1 MERATR
7 YSRKREAI
15 LAALRSTRTHPTAE
29 WIYQALKPEHQDL
42 SLGTVYR
49 NLALFQQQ
57 GLIRSVGV
65 VDGHER
71 FDAFTAPHS
80 HFICTCCRAVIDLP
94 ELPPD
99 EALNHAV
106 SEQYGFAVDYHDL
119 TFYGICDECMQ
130 SQEKHQKTGGKVS

>member
-1 MERATR
+1 MERNIR
-7 YSRKREAI
+7 YSKKREAI
-15 LAALRSTRTHPTAE
+15 LNAIRGTHCHPSAEWVYQTLKPTHP
-29 WIYQALKPEHQDL
+29 DL

-49 NLALFQQQ
+49 NLVFFQQNGDVQ
-57 GLIRSVGV
+57 SIGV
-65 VDGHER
+65 VKGQER
-71 FDAFTAPHS
+71 FDAVTTPHS